1 MNNKHI
7 AYLLGSVIV
16 IGFISICFNYY
27 LLGPELINVSYTKL
41 YQINFQLALKS
52 SCISLLCMLIFT
64 IVVLYIHKL
73 ISEDIDSDFLG
84 Q

>member
-16 IGFISICFNYY
+16 IGFISIWLNYCI
-27 LLGPELINVSYTKL
+27 LGPELINVSYTKL
-41 YQINFQLALKS
+41 YQMNFQLALKS

-64 IVVLYIHKL
+64 IIVLYLHKL
-73 ISEDIDSDFLG
+73 ISEDIDSDFLE